1 MIVEEPRSEIELA
14 VDHLMLNVVDFST
27 PEGMLNAMT
36 AFARGLAAS
45 VAALD
50 EYADP
55 DKSPANYQRNIEYS
69 HVFFNAIEGGMWLA
83 RQNVEP
89 SNDAEIQLLE
99 DTLSLIGDLLAKK
112 IARCD
117 PAGAIT
123 AIAAGVPLTENAK
136 FINRALFATE
146 KLYAKINLMVGLAPM
161 ADVISEEL
169 ADSLHDEFYRHTIAG
184 SFAKIGEFVTRL
196 QAMFPQLRKK
206 GGSR

>member
-14 VDHLMLNVVDFST
+14 VDHLVLKVVDFST

-50 EYADP
+50 EFADP

-69 HVFFNAIEGGMWLA
+69 HVFFSAIEGGMWLA

-99 DTLSLIGDLLAKK
+99 DTLSLIGDLLCKK

-117 PAGAIT
+117 PLTAMATTFLGTPTKGA
-123 AIAAGVPLTENAK
+123 E
-136 FINRALFATE
+136 FIDRALVATR
-146 KLYAKINLMVGLAPM
+146 KLYAKINLMVGLAPA
-161 ADVISEEL
+161 ADAISEEL
-169 ADSLHDEFYRHTIAG
+169 ADSLMDEFNLDTKASTHAKVKEIA
-184 SFAKIGEFVTRL
+184 TRL
-196 QAMFPQLRKK
+196 QAMFPQLHKK
-206 GGSR
+206 GESR

>member
-1 MIVEEPRSEIELA
+1 MTVEEPRSEIELA
-14 VDHLMLNVVDFST
+14 VDRLMLNVVDFST
-27 PEGMLNAMT
+27 TEGMLNAMT

-50 EYADP
+50 ESADP

-69 HVFFNAIEGGMWLA
+69 HVFFSAIEGGMWLA

-99 DTLSLIGDLLAKK
+99 DTLSLIGDLLCKK

-123 AIAAGVPLTENAK
+123 ANAIGFPTENAK
-136 FINRALFATE
+136 FIDRALFATE
-146 KLYAKINLMVGLAPM
+146 KLYAKINLMVGLAP
-161 ADVISEEL
+161 AVGVISEEL
-169 ADSLHDEFYRHTIAG
+169 ADSFMDEFRRHTKAS
-184 SFAKIGEFVTRL
+184 SFAKIGDFVTRL
-196 QAMFPQLRKK
+196 HAMFPQLHKK
-206 GGSR
+206 GESR

>member
-1 MIVEEPRSEIELA
+1 MIAEEPRSEIELA

-55 DKSPANYQRNIEYS
+55 DKSPVNHQRNIEYS
-69 HVFFNAIEGGMWLA
+69 HVFFSAIEGGMWLA

-99 DTLSLIGDLLAKK
+99 DTLSLIGDLLCKK

-123 AIAAGVPLTENAK
+123 ATAIGFPTENAK
-136 FINRALFATE
+136 FIDRALFATR
-146 KLYAKINLMVGLAPM
+146 KLYAKINLMAGLAPV

-169 ADSLHDEFYRHTIAG
+169 ADSLMDEFYQDTKASTHAKVKE
-184 SFAKIGEFVTRL
+184 FATRL
-196 QAMFPQLRKK
+196 QAMFPQIHKK
-206 GGSR
+206 GESR

>member
-1 MIVEEPRSEIELA
+1 MIAEEPRSEIELA

-99 DTLSLIGDLLAKK
+99 DTLSLIGDLLCKK

-123 AIAAGVPLTENAK
+123 ANAIEFPTENAK
-136 FINRALFATE
+136 FIDRALFATRN
-146 KLYAKINLMVGLAPM
+146 LYAKINLMVGLAPM
-161 ADVISEEL
+161 AGVISEEL
-169 ADSLHDEFYRHTIAG
+169 ADSFTDEFHRHAQT
-184 SFAKIGEFVTRL
+184 SSLVKIGDFVTRL
-196 QAMFPQLRKK
+196 QAMFPRLHKK
-206 GGSR
+206 GESR

>member
-1 MIVEEPRSEIELA
+1 MTVEEPRSEIELA
-14 VDHLMLNVVDFST
+14 VDRLMLNVVDFST
-27 PEGMLNAMT
+27 TEGMLNAMT

-50 EYADP
+50 ESADP

-69 HVFFNAIEGGMWLA
+69 HVFFSAIEGGMWLA

-99 DTLSLIGDLLAKK
+99 DTLSLIGDLLCKK

-123 AIAAGVPLTENAK
+123 ANAIGFPTENAK
-136 FINRALFATE
+136 FIDRALFATE
-146 KLYAKINLMVGLAPM
+146 KLYAKINLMVGLAP
-161 ADVISEEL
+161 AVGVISEEL
-169 ADSLHDEFYRHTIAG
+169 ADSFMDEFRRHTKAS
-184 SFAKIGEFVTRL
+184 SFAKIGDFVTRL
-196 QAMFPQLRKK
+196 HAMFPPLHKK
-206 GGSR
+206 GESR

>member
-1 MIVEEPRSEIELA
+1 MIAEEPRSEIELA

-50 EYADP
+50 ESADP
-55 DKSPANYQRNIEYS
+55 DKSPANIKRNIEHS
-69 HVFFNAIEGGMWLA
+69 HVFFSAIEGGMWLA

-89 SNDAEIQLLE
+89 SNDAEIRLLE
-99 DTLSLIGDLLAKK
+99 DTLSLIGDLLCKK

-123 AIAAGVPLTENAK
+123 ATAIGFPTENAK
-136 FINRALFATE
+136 FIDRALSATE
-146 KLYAKINLMVGLAPM
+146 KLYAKINLMVGLAP
-161 ADVISEEL
+161 AAGVISEEL
-169 ADSLHDEFYRHTIAG
+169 ADSLMDEFYRHTKA
-184 SFAKIGEFVTRL
+184 SSLAKIGDFVTRL
-196 QAMFPQLRKK
+196 HAMFPRLHKK
-206 GGSR
+206 GESR

>member
-50 EYADP
+50 ESADP
-55 DKSPANYQRNIEYS
+55 DKSPANCQRNIEYS
-69 HVFFNAIEGGMWLA
+69 HVFFSAIEGGMWLA
-83 RQNVEP
+83 RQNVGL

-117 PAGAIT
+117 PAGAIK
-123 AIAAGVPLTENAK
+123 AAAPGVPLTENAK
-136 FINRALFATE
+136 FVDRALFATE

-161 ADVISEEL
+161 ADVISEKL
-169 ADSLHDEFYRHTIAG
+169 ADSFFREFYRHTKES
-184 SFAKIGEFVTRL
+184 SFAKIGDFVTRL
-196 QAMFPQLRKK
+196 QAMFPQIHKK
-206 GGSR
+206 GESR